1 MKTDS
6 KLARVFK
13 TLAAAEQQTESTAA
27 SILAIVKQA
36 KATTLGAFN
45 ALVKSAYEANGWNT
59 RPGRPNGDEDHKG
72 AVPGTV
78 RTYVT
83 QVRQAIDA
91 NLKVAKFSTFYELRK
106 ALARKAAR
114 ATSAA
119 ARSTGNGGNGH
130 VIPEDVKNDFAGV
143 NIADAQEPNGALM
156 HDLAYT
162 FLHLPKDQ
170 RPLFGRQLAKL
181 LHTWQSKIPAARQ
194 SRKAA

>member
-1 MKTDS
+1 MKTDV

-36 KATTLGAFN
+36 KATTLEAFN
-45 ALVKSAYEANGWNT
+45 ALVKKAYEANGWNT
-59 RPGRPNGDEDHKG
+59 RPGRPNGDDEHKD

-83 QVRQAIDA
+83 QVRQAIDL
-91 NLKVAKFSTFYELRK
+91 NLKVVKFSTFYELRQ

-114 ATSAA
+114 RAGAVT
-119 ARSTGNGGNGH
+119 RSTSGGNGGS
-130 VIPEDVKNDFAGV
+130 VPEDVKNDFAGV
-143 NIADAQEPNGALM
+143 NVSDAREPNGALL

-162 FLHLPKDQ
+162 FLHLPKEQ
-170 RPLFGRQLAKL
+170 RALFGRQLAKL